1 MSEFS
6 VSSRYAK
13 ALLTL
18 SNEKGLFDEIAVDI
32 EFIFNTLGGSKEL
45 RSVLKSPIVNEEQ
58 KISLLDSIF
67 AKHIRK
73 DSLNFIKFIVKKGR
87 ENLLYS
93 ISKRYLEMRDD
104 QKGVAGAEVLSSVEL
119 TDNQKESIKK
129 KLEEIT
135 KKNVRLNFSINK
147 SIIGGFVVRLK
158 DTVIDASISN
168 QLRILRENLLTDSR
182 LN

>member
-32 EFIFNTLGGSKEL
+32 EFVFNTLGGSKEL
-45 RSVLKSPIVNEEQ
+45 RSTLKSPIVNEEQ

-73 DSLNFIKFIVKKGR
+73 DSLNFIKFIVNKGR

-93 ISKRYLEMRDD
+93 ISKRDEQR
-104 QKGVAGAEVLSSVEL
+104 GVAGAEVLSSVEL
-119 TDNQKESIKK
+119 TKNQKENIKK

-147 SIIGGFVVRLK
+147 SIIGGFVIRLK